1 MNISPT
7 KTPDRITPAIVKGC
21 TQLVPSGIPIFV
33 ERAQEH
39 DALINKCVF
48 NVKNYLL
55 SNPGEMVLGWEI
67 AIWENVLLDCI
78 GHAVVRVDG
87 KLKCITPSKY
97 GDTKLLFLP
106 DPSLTFDFSEKMSR
120 MPTTQVAISTR
131 PEVKRLIEIES
142 LERSIKVKY
151 PVSTQEIIIG
161 GQDAYELQRLAKE
174 KQWTI
179 LMVILATS
187 DHTTKCLCGSGK
199 KFRKCHRSAMESM
212 LVER

>member
-7 KTPDRITPAIVKGC
+7 KIPDRITSVILKGC
-21 TQLVPSGIPIFV
+21 EKLAPGGFPTFV
-33 ERAQEH
+33 DRTPEH

-55 SNPGEMVLGWEI
+55 NNPGEMVLGWEI

-78 GHAVVRVDG
+78 GHAVVRVGG

-97 GDTKLLFLP
+97 GDAKLLFIP
-106 DPSLTFDFSEKMSR
+106 DSRLTFDFNDKMAR
-120 MPTTQVAISTR
+120 MPTAQVALSKKL
-131 PEVKRLIEIES
+131 EVKRLIEVES
-142 LERSIKVKY
+142 LERSIKIKY
-151 PVSTQEIIIG
+151 PVSSERVVIG

-174 KQWTI
+174 KQSLI
-179 LMVILATS
+179 LKVILATS

-199 KFRKCHRSAMESM
+199 KFRKCHRSAMEVM
-212 LVER
+212 LAGH